1 MRGNWQNPVDT
12 PLFLWYCRER
22 YGVIMTVKLTLLK
35 SGENVIADIKEL
47 VDQDEKVVS
56 LIFTNPY
63 VVNLLTPQILFEGN
77 SVQESEHKVSFYP
90 WIPLSKDK
98 EMAVDPS
105 WIVTVV
111 EPQDMIKSSY
121 ESKMNSTVEEIQ
133 PKNTIDDI
141 WSNVP
146 LVDESIQETLIEN
159 FEVITEEK
167 DG

>member
-1 MRGNWQNPVDT
+1 
-12 PLFLWYCRER
+12 
-22 YGVIMTVKLTLLK
+22 MTVKLALLK
-35 SGENVIADIKEL
+35 SGESVIADIKEL
-47 VDQDEKVVS
+47 VDENEKVVS
-56 LIFTNPY
+56 LVFCNPY
-63 VVNLLTPQILFEGN
+63 VVNLLTPQILYEEN
-77 SVQESEHKVSFYP
+77 SVVESEHKISFYP
-90 WIPLSKDK
+90 WIVLSKDK

-111 EPQDMIKSSY
+111 EPQEMVKSSY
-121 ESKMNSTVEEIQ
+121 QSKMISN
-133 PKNTIDDI
+133 IDQSNEKDNVSDI